1 MPEQIYEM
9 LCSILDGLGEHYGVK
24 CEFSLCGIVNNTKTS
39 ILKIVHGEVSGR
51 KIGSPGEISGFV
63 VRPGQK
69 NRKGTF
75 GCILKVEDGKYL
87 RCSTILLHDESG
99 TAVGELSLVSDVTEM
114 IAIERAFSDYL
125 FPEGDGDNSAP
136 CETPDIDETL
146 SRLINESI
154 HQVGVPVAQMNR
166 LQKAE
171 GVRFLQ
177 KKGAFKVK
185 NAGSIVAKF
194 YDISKFTIYNYLDGP
209 RDKRKSKV
217 AAGRDTESAED

>member
-9 LCSILDGLGEHYGVK
+9 LCRILDGLGEHYGAK
-24 CEFSLCGIVNNTKTS
+24 CEFSLCGIVKNTRTS

-51 KIGSPGEISGFV
+51 KIGSPGEVSGIV
-63 VRPGQK
+63 VHPGQK

-75 GCILKVEDGKYL
+75 GSILKVEDGKYL
-87 RCSTILLHDESG
+87 RCSTILLYDDSA

-114 IAIERAFSDYL
+114 VAIERAFREYL
-125 FPEGDGDNSAP
+125 FPEGGGDNP
-136 CETPDIDETL
+136 PQRETSDIDETL
-146 SRLINESI
+146 SLLINESI
-154 HQVGVPVAQMNR
+154 HRVGVPVAQMNR

-177 KKGAFKVK
+177 KKGAFKVT
-185 NAGSIVAKF
+185 NAGSIVARF

-209 RDKRKSKV
+209 RDKRKPKV
-217 AAGRDTESAED
+217 AAGHDAEPAGD